1 MFSKRKKNMENSYQI
16 PDLFALGEVETKA
29 VLKATNQAHQA
40 LGELKGLVQTIP
52 NYSGKFTE
60 NL

>member
-1 MFSKRKKNMENSYQI
+1 MNMENSYQI